1 LSNELVIRRVSQD
14 FVPAAINLYRVRQ
27 ASDGSRELFH
37 SIQRQKD
44 QYQGIWIVSP
54 DGKVLA
60 GRHDYADF
68 NHGARELL
76 ETIDAGLQ
84 AYGQVKPH
92 RVRPNGTTAGRT
104 LSAET
109 ICDFLPFRGQGV
121 RSDGSV
127 DLALYVRQ
135 VLGGGR
141 HTIPLSVEPDRA
153 WLWDG
158 QYRPDGPPVIDTIA
172 LSAAQWRT
180 FSPTV
185 VESGAGW
192 SVPEQVAREFTR
204 LLTASSDQSA
214 MPRPEDATLAELQCM
229 VESVTDAGARIRL
242 SGRWE
247 MVHHV
252 EQDKNRTLH
261 GAATARGVAV
271 YDTKTRLLRSF
282 LLVFDGT
289 IRHGRSDASPNR
301 TGAVA
306 EWSSQ

>member
-1 LSNELVIRRVSQD
+1 VSQD

-27 ASDGSRELFH
+27 ANDGSREMFH

-68 NHGARELL
+68 ENGARELL
-76 ETIDAGLQ
+76 ETIDTALKAFGPV
-84 AYGQVKPH
+84 APR
-92 RVRPNGTTAGRT
+92 RVRTTGTTAGQT
-104 LSAET
+104 ISAET
-109 ICDFLPFRGQGV
+109 ISELLPFRGQGV
-121 RSDGSV
+121 RDDGAV

-141 HTIPLSVEPDRA
+141 ETIPPGVEPDRA

-158 QYRPDGPPVIDTIA
+158 PYRGDGPTVIDTVT
-172 LSAAQWRT
+172 LSAEQWRT
-180 FSPTV
+180 FSPPAL
-185 VESGAGW
+185 ESGTSWTA
-192 SVPEQVAREFTR
+192 PEQVAREFTR

-214 MPRPEDATLAELQCM
+214 MPRPEDATLAELQCT
-229 VESVTDAGARIRL
+229 VESVSGGEARIRL
-242 SGRWE
+242 AGRWE
-247 MVHHV
+247 MSHAI
-252 EQDKNRTLH
+252 EEDKDRMLF
-261 GAATARGVAV
+261 GAATAQGVAI
-271 YDTKTRLLRSF
+271 YDTNANLLRSF
-282 LLVFDGT
+282 LFVFDGV
-289 IRHGRSDASPNR
+289 IRHGRYDALPNR